1 MNQIIII
8 GNLVADPEARTT
20 PSNKNL
26 CSFRVAVNEKHT
38 EKDYTQYFDVTAW
51 EKLGDLCKQY
61 LAKGSKVM
69 VLGKAFCIPYV
80 GKDQKAHGNVGI
92 MAQSVEFLTRPQKK
106 EDNVVEAAAQAMAND
121 LSYDDIPY

>member
-8 GNLVADPEARTT
+8 GNLVADPV
-20 PSNKNL
+20 PKSLSSGKN
-26 CSFRVAVNEKHT
+26 CASFTVAVNEKRQDH
-38 EKDYTQYFDVTAW
+38 ESAQFFDVLAFGN
-51 EKLGDLCKQY
+51 LGEVCNQY

-69 VLGKAFCIPYV
+69 VLGKAYSNPYI

-106 EDNVVEAAAQAMAND
+106 EEDVVEAAAQAMAND

>member
-8 GNLVADPEARTT
+8 GNLVADPEFKALSSGKTC
-20 PSNKNL
+20 S
-26 CSFRVAVNEKHT
+26 SFRVAVNEKHSD
-38 EKDYTQYFDVTAW
+38 KDYTQFFDVLAF
-51 EKLGDLCKQY
+51 EKLGENCSKY

-69 VLGKAFCIPYV
+69 VLGKSYTNPYV

-121 LSYDDIPY
+121 ISYDDIPY